1 MTSLS
6 KLQTLSVGILAVAT
20 LLLTGCGAEKASNVF
35 SVSGNI
41 TYDGKPIPKGNI
53 SFAPDASRNNQGPG
67 ASAEINDGKYAMMPG
82 KGISGGAY
90 VLTINGYD
98 GVPIASGEGGMDPN
112 GKVLFESYKMTV
124 DLPREDTQH
133 DLEVPKQK

>member
-1 MTSLS
+1 MRNFSGGL
-6 KLQTLSVGILAVAT
+6 LAIAM
-20 LLLTGCGAEKASNVF
+20 LMLTGCGADKPSNVF

-41 TYDGKPIPKGNI
+41 SYDGKPLPKGNI
-53 SFAPDASRNNQGPG
+53 TFAPDASKNNQGPG
-67 ASAEINDGKYAMMPG
+67 ATAAIQNGKYEMMPG
-82 KGISGGAY
+82 KGISGGPY

-98 GVPIASGEGGMDPN
+98 GVPVASGEGGMDPD
-112 GKVLFESYKMTV
+112 GKMLFESYKISV

>member
-6 KLQTLSVGILAVAT
+6 KVQTLSVGILAVAT

-67 ASAEINDGKYAMMPG
+67 ASAEINDGKYEMMPG
-82 KGISGGAY
+82 KGISGGPY

>member
-1 MTSLS
+1 MRSYFSMRNFSGGL
-6 KLQTLSVGILAVAT
+6 LAIAM
-20 LLLTGCGAEKASNVF
+20 LMLTGCGADKPSNVF

-41 TYDGKPIPKGNI
+41 SYDGKPLPKGNI
-53 SFAPDASRNNQGPG
+53 TFAPDASKNNQGPG
-67 ASAEINDGKYAMMPG
+67 ATAAIQNGKYEMMPG
-82 KGISGGAY
+82 KGISGGPY

-98 GVPIASGEGGMDPN
+98 GVPVASGEGGMDPD
-112 GKVLFESYKMTV
+112 GKMLFESYKISV